1 MKKKTIF
8 VNRRWSLFCLV
19 VKKPLVASQHRQFL
33 PVPPAA
39 VQPVQILSRDQKC
52 GNAPAV
58 GSDLNPVQPSAHAQ
72 QKCTL
77 EQISDFDGTFQWVL
91 TSFPD

>member
-33 PVPPAA
+33 PVPPADTYIA
-39 VQPVQILSRDQKC
+39 M
-52 GNAPAV
+52 
-58 GSDLNPVQPSAHAQ
+58 AQ
-72 QKCTL
+72 L
-77 EQISDFDGTFQWVL
+77 RTF
-91 TSFPD
+91 